1 MKTRLLSHVSGIS
14 VLCALVLLCS
24 VSLAYGQGAAGAA
37 APPTTAIS
45 RVQILSPSILKVRG
59 AEMRQLLT
67 KQVTVE
73 GFYYDGSIPMVV
85 DKFDRVQLN
94 MPLPREAYVPIVGPV
109 PTGLKSGARISVT
122 GTLRQP
128 TAGSPTS
135 VQREPSYVSVSNSN
149 QITVLQPAVALLQR
163 TPVIWKPGY
172 HVVELPHKYAVLIAG
187 GADYA
192 NNHIR
197 YWNDLKTMYGILR
210 SNDYKADQI
219 YVIYADGVARDS
231 SMPVNYSATKANIAT
246 VFNQLASKM
255 TTADDLYIMTT
266 DHGGGFLA
274 TATGGY
280 PPGMYGGVI
289 DTNGDEGSEGISEAT
304 YNLDLNGD
312 GDKNDTVSVDQTL
325 YQWNWVNMTDDEFAA
340 EINKITRFR
349 RIVIQME
356 QCFSGGFI
364 ADLTAPNRIIMSAC
378 SRFEFSYA
386 ASSCPLDEFTFW
398 YFAALTG
405 TKPDGSGTVNADTN
419 GDGKISILEAYNFAR
434 SHDTRPETPFYEDNG
449 VQPCHSGAMP
459 SGGDGALG
467 ANTYLK

>member
-24 VSLAYGQGAAGAA
+24 VSLAYGQTSAGAV
-37 APPTTAIS
+37 APRTATIS
-45 RVQILSPSILKVRG
+45 RVQILSPSILRVRG
-59 AEMRQLLT
+59 AEMQQLLT

-85 DKFDRVQLN
+85 DKFDRVLLD

-128 TAGSPTS
+128 TAGSPTA

-149 QITVLQPAVALLQR
+149 QITVLQPPVTLLPR
-163 TPVIWKPGY
+163 ILVRMPGVQ
-172 HVVELPHKYAVLIAG
+172 VVQIPTKYAVLIAG

-192 NNHIR
+192 NNHPR
-197 YWNDLKTMYGILR
+197 YWNDLKAMYGILR
-210 SNDYKADQI
+210 SKGYKADQI
-219 YVIYADGVARDS
+219 YVIYADGVAKDS

-255 TTADDLYIMTT
+255 TTSDDLYIMTN
-266 DHGGGFLA
+266 DHGGGFMA
-274 TATGGY
+274 AATGGY
-280 PPGMYGGVI
+280 PPGLYGGVI

-312 GDKNDTVSVDQTL
+312 GDRNDTVSVDETL
-325 YQWNWVNMTDDEFAA
+325 WLWNDINMTDDEFAA
-340 EINKITRFR
+340 EVNKITRFEK
-349 RIVIQME
+349 IAIQMK

-364 ADLTAPNRIIMSAC
+364 ADLTAPNRIVMSSC
-378 SRFEFSYA
+378 TPTQLSWS
-386 ASSCPLDEFTFW
+386 ASSLQFGEFTFW

-405 TKPDGSGTVNADTN
+405 NKPDGSGTVNADTN

-449 VQPCHSGAMP
+449 VWPCHSGAMP
-459 SGGDGALG
+459 SGGEGALG
-467 ANTYLK
+467 ASTYLQ